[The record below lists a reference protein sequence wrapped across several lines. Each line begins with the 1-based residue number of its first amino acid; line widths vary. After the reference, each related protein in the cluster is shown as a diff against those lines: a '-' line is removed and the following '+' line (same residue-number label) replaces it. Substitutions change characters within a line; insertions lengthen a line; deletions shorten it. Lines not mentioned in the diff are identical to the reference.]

1 MPLFVQ
7 NGTAFYKSNVF
18 ITFFYNT
25 TALECGILIWYHLN
39 AHRRR
44 AAKSKP
50 AKEGMSMKDRLG
62 RTIEYLRISVTDR
75 CNLRCI
81 YCMPEEGV
89 RWVPH
94 GEILS
99 FEEIEHLCRI
109 FAPLGIR
116 RVRITGGEPLVRL
129 GLPSLIARLHNID
142 GIDEINL
149 TTNGI
154 LFAPMAAEL
163 KDAGLHGINFSLDT
177 LNPAVFQRITR
188 TDRFQDARAGIDAAL
203 ALGFAHVKVN
213 CVPVRGINDG
223 EIAAIAALALHHPLE
238 VRFIE
243 MMPIGCGKQFIPVSM
258 QQAYEAVSAAY
269 GSGTPYSGVLGN
281 GPASYY
287 SFPGFQGHVG
297 FISAVTHEFCSQCNR
312 IRLTAEGYLKLCLH
326 YNRGID
332 LRQGLRAGL
341 SDETL
346 TAQIR
351 AAILD
356 KPDHHRFTADADAAT
371 LDQHTMNAIG
381 G

>member
-1 MPLFVQ
+1 
-7 NGTAFYKSNVF
+7 
-18 ITFFYNT
+18 
-25 TALECGILIWYHLN
+25 
-39 AHRRR
+39 
-44 AAKSKP
+44 
-50 AKEGMSMKDRLG
+50 
-62 RTIEYLRISVTDR
+62 
-75 CNLRCI
+75 
-81 YCMPEEGV
+81 
-89 RWVPH
+89 
-94 GEILS
+94 
-99 FEEIEHLCRI
+99 
-109 FAPLGIR
+109 
-116 RVRITGGEPLVRL
+116 
-129 GLPSLIARLHNID
+129 
-142 GIDEINL
+142 
-149 TTNGI
+149 
-154 LFAPMAAEL
+154 
-163 KDAGLHGINFSLDT
+163 
-177 LNPAVFQRITR
+177 
-188 TDRFQDARAGIDAAL
+188 
-203 ALGFAHVKVN
+203 
-213 CVPVRGINDG
+213 
-223 EIAAIAALALHHPLE
+223 
-238 VRFIE
+238 
-243 MMPIGCGKQFIPVSM
+243 M